1 MIMRASFG
9 QLILFVVVVLFAGV
23 GCRPHSVNEP
33 NKPINS
39 TDSIPEGS
47 SDSIGKPE
55 PDGSGLLMFCTGDYT
70 ENVSLGRVAPW
81 NMVKFGIRVGDDVDS
96 ILQQLS
102 NTECKL
108 YLVLEYTDVTSS
120 ADMHY
125 VPACWQ
131 KVSAGEAMADTIYG
145 YTKRVLKL
153 VDISRVEFVQISRCV
168 SSGLMWYSD
177 DDILF
182 PSQPLLS
189 NFQGWKTQSM
199 YLNAASKAIREV
211 CPAAK
216 IVLQTDKMG
225 ATESLHRQ
233 MSNLLD
239 YWKQLQVD
247 YDVLSIYYAP
257 IYKGA
262 LSVLESTFQALDFET
277 LDGRNVHIETFYP
290 CDNLPE
296 VLCAYSADKLG
307 YPYSKSGQKQF
318 LLDCKEL
325 ITSYLT
331 EMKSSGGCCFIY
343 RYAASEDCFQLKDVK
358 CMLNE

>member
-9 QLILFVVVVLFAGV
+9 QLILLVVVVLFAGV

-47 SDSIGKPE
+47 SDSIEKPDPE
-55 PDGSGLLMFCTGDYT
+55 GSGSLLYTGDYT

-102 NTECKL
+102 NTACTL

-131 KVSAGEAMADTIYG
+131 KVSAGEDMADTIYA
-145 YTKRVLKL
+145 YTKRVLEHM
-153 VDISRVEFVQISRCV
+153 DDSRVAYVQISRCV
-168 SSGLMWYSD
+168 SNGLIWYSS
-177 DDILF
+177 DDILSL
-182 PSQPLLS
+182 SQPISS
-189 NFQGWKTQSM
+189 NIQGWKNQSM
-199 YLNAASKAIREV
+199 YLNAASKAIREQ

-216 IVLQTDKMG
+216 IVLQTDRMG
-225 ATESLHRQ
+225 STEPLHRQ
-233 MSNLLD
+233 LSNLVD

-247 YDVLSIYYAP
+247 YDALSIYYAP
-257 IYKGA
+257 IIKGP
-262 LSVLESTFQALDFET
+262 LSALESTFLALDFEA
-277 LDGRNVHIETFYP
+277 LDGKSLHVETFYP
-290 CDNLPE
+290 CKALPDE
-296 VLCAYSADKLG
+296 QDGFSEGKLG
-307 YPYSKSGQKQF
+307 YPYSTSGQKQF

-325 ITSYLT
+325 IASYLT
-331 EMKSSGGCCFIY
+331 DMKSSDGCCFIY
-343 RYAASEDCFQLKDVK
+343 RYAASEDCFQLKNVN
-358 CMLNE
+358 CMLNEY